1 MKSYLLF
8 LFVYLM
14 VPVSIAGPQ
23 FRGQVYSALRFIEHH
38 QTTGEDGYDPG
49 QWRARVTSY
58 LPSAVGVGKF
68 NTPFEEPTAF
78 VAASVANVLAEIY
91 FLAPEYNSIPPMIRK
106 TVAGF
111 RNYYWDELFNF
122 YPPATYRGV
131 QVRQPRYMYLAPH
144 FKGFANIPPDA
155 DTTSVSY
162 ATFAYL
168 NKIENGEDSYQSLPD
183 SVVRALSKARDVDR
197 KAHIYNAGQGQ
208 KNTGAFLTWLWDEDD
223 PKMPRNL
230 FSKPHNGTRVP
241 FNRNDVD
248 CVVNANVLKV
258 LTLAKNTDG
267 PGYQAACNHLNRMAI
282 QKDFFYC
289 GMYYPSRYI
298 LPYTMAEILDQ
309 GGSCL
314 EPSRDR
320 IISFLLKKQKRN
332 GGWKNK
338 FLTRPDRIQ
347 STAWALSALAQIG
360 DPNNPRHR
368 QAVRDA
374 ANYLAGM
381 SARDRH
387 GNVYWPGEVYFAATF
402 VARYPVVWRSSAY
415 TTATAVKALL
425 LAERF

>member
-1 MKSYLLF
+1 MKVFSIF
-8 LFVYLM
+8 LFACLSG
-14 VPVSIAGPQ
+14 PFCFAGPQ
-23 FRGQVYSALRFIEHH
+23 FRSQISSALGFIEHY
-38 QTTGEDGYDPG
+38 QTTGEEGYDPG
-49 QWRARVTSY
+49 QWIARVTSY
-58 LPSAVGVGKF
+58 LPSSVGVGKF
-68 NTPFEEPTAF
+68 NHPYEEPTAF

-111 RNYYWDELFNF
+111 RNYYWDQLFNF
-122 YPPATYRGV
+122 YPPTTYRGV
-131 QVRQPRYMYLAPH
+131 KVRQPRYMYLAPR

-162 ATFAYL
+162 ATLQYL
-168 NKIENGEDSYQSLPD
+168 HKIENGEHSYQHLPE
-183 SVVRALSKARDVDR
+183 SVVRAFSKARDVQR
-197 KAHIYNAGQGQ
+197 KAHVYNAGQGQ

-230 FSKPHNGTRVP
+230 FSRPNNGTRVP

-258 LTLAKNTDG
+258 LTMAKNTDG
-267 PGYQAACNHLNRMAI
+267 PGYKAACNHLNRMAI
-282 QKDFFYC
+282 KNDFFYC
-289 GMYYPSRYI
+289 GMYYPSRYV
-298 LPYTMAEILDQ
+298 LPFTMAEIIDK

-314 EPSRDR
+314 EPSRDNL
-320 IISFLLKKQKRN
+320 IAFILKKQKRN

-338 FLTRPDRIQ
+338 YMSRPDRIQ
-347 STAWALSALAQIG
+347 STAWALSALAQLG
-360 DPNNPRHR
+360 DPNNREHR
-368 QAVRDA
+368 EAVHDG

-381 SARDRH
+381 ATRDRH
-387 GNVYWPGEVYFAATF
+387 GFVYWPGEVYFAATF